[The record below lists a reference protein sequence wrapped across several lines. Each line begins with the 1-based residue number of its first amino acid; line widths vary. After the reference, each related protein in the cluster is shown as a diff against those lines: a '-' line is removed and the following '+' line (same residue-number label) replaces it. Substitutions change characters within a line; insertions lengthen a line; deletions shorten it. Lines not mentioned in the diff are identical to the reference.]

1 MNEEKKPKFFE
12 SGHPAT
18 DFILE
23 WWGELKMH
31 KGDRAEIRRCKNL
44 SEVELTS
51 AYQRFYWQFLKK
63 FKEDQSNWI
72 PSKEKTALLVALAVY
87 VDENKSH
94 HKSEEDEQEKI
105 DYFAYQISSR
115 KKDEKPK
122 LSELRF
128 RRLLQIQDRE
138 KLFRFL
144 IQVIRLLDRKVNL
157 LDILKMAFYWND
169 DTKKSLAYKYYE
181 KANLDN

>member
-1 MNEEKKPKFFE
+1 MNEEKKPKLFE
-12 SGHPAT
+12 LGHPAT

-23 WWGELKMH
+23 WWEELKTH
-31 KGDRAEIRRCKNL
+31 KGDRAEIRRCKKL

-51 AYQRFYWQFLKK
+51 AYQRFYWQFLNE
-63 FKEDQSNWI
+63 FKEDQNNWV

-87 VDENKSH
+87 VSENKSL

-105 DYFAYQISSR
+105 DYFAYQISR
-115 KKDEKPK
+115 GEKPK

-128 RRLLQIQDRE
+128 RRLLKIQDRE

-157 LDILKMAFYWND
+157 LDILKIAFYWND
-169 DTKKSLAYKYYE
+169 NTKKSLAYKYYE

>member
-1 MNEEKKPKFFE
+1 MNEEKKPKLFE
-12 SGHPAT
+12 YGHSAT

-23 WWGELKMH
+23 WWEELNTH
-31 KGDRAEIRRCKNL
+31 KSDRAEIRRCKNL

-51 AYQRFYWQFLKK
+51 AYQRFYWRFLKE
-63 FKEDQSNWI
+63 FKEDLNFF
-72 PSKEKTALLVALAVY
+72 PSKEKTALIVALAVY
-87 VDENKSH
+87 VSENKSH
-94 HKSEEDEQEKI
+94 YKNEEDELERI
-105 DYFAYQISSR
+105 DYFAYQISR
-115 KKDEKPK
+115 GEKPK

-128 RRLLQIQDRE
+128 RRLLHIEDRE

-157 LDILKMAFYWND
+157 LDILKIAFYWND
-169 DTKKSLAYKYYE
+169 NTKKSLAYKYYE